1 MTQFN
6 EVGTASEAEKPK
18 KCPCKCKAIV
28 AAILVVLIA
37 GAICWHVHRPLQNPQ
52 PTDSEISSEIDLKP
66 GGYYTVFIRRDMLGA
81 ATNLPISPT
90 ATSINGASVSVQGR
104 LLDINHEALL
114 LENTDRGGRSLYW
127 IPKNSI
133 LMIQIGVTT
142 TI

>member
-6 EVGTASEAEKPK
+6 EVVAASELEKPK

-37 GAICWHVHRPLQNPQ
+37 GVVCWHVHRPLQNPQ
-52 PTDSEISSEIDLKP
+52 PTNSEISSEIDLKP
-66 GGYYTVFIRRDMLGA
+66 GRYYTVFFRRDMLGVSREFG
-81 ATNLPISPT
+81 IGPT
-90 ATSINGASVSVQGR
+90 VTAINSASVSVRGR

-114 LENTDRGGRSLYW
+114 LENTDRGRSLYW

-133 LMIQIGVTT
+133 LMIQIGHTT
-142 TI
+142 TIE